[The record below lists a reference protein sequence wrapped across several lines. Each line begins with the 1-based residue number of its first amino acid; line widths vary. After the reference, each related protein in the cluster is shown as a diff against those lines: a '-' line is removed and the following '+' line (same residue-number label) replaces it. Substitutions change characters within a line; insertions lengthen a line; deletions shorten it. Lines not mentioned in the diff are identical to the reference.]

1 MSAPVIGRL
10 GRSGLPVPESGAA
23 PLLAV
28 VLDHA
33 HARFYLVDAAHA
45 AELPC
50 LVSTRM
56 RGGKYHSDREDSPGW
71 GEGGFHRRR
80 REEERRH
87 YAAVARR
94 MAVLLRAHGAREL
107 LLAGT
112 HPVVAALERAL
123 PPRLARLVVGT
134 AQLNPTELTAARVV
148 AAAHETREGE
158 HVTAQAQLVNAV
170 VDGVGTGRAVNG
182 IRDVLRALA
191 RDQVQTLIVGRQD
204 RPAGYR
210 CETSR
215 RLVRSKV
222 DAEGEAV
229 LRIPDLV
236 AAAVGETEQ
245 RGGTVTEISDPRQAA
260 RIDGLAA
267 LLRYR

>member
-1 MSAPVIGRL
+1 MAAPVTGHL
-10 GRSGLPVPESGAA
+10 GWLGPAAPEGTGA

-33 HARFYLVDAAHA
+33 HARFYLVDASHA
-45 AELPC
+45 VELPC

-56 RGGKYHSDREDSPGW
+56 RGGKFHSDREDSPGW

-94 MAVLLRAHGAREL
+94 IAVLLRAHAAREL

-123 PPRLARLVVGT
+123 PPPLARLVVGT
-134 AQLNPTELTAARVV
+134 TQLNPTELTAAKVLV
-148 AAAHETREGE
+148 AAREARQGE
-158 HVTAQAQLVNAV
+158 HLSAQAQLVNAV
-170 VDGVGTGRAVNG
+170 LDGVGTGRAVNG
-182 IRDVLRALA
+182 TRDVLQALA
-191 RDQVQTLIVGRQD
+191 RDQVHTLLVGRKD
-204 RPAGYR
+204 GPAGYR